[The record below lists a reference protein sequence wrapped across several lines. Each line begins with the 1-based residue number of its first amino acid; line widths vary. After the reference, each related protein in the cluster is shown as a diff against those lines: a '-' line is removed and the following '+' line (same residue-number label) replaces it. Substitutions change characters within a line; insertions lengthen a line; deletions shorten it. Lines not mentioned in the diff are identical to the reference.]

1 MAYNPKPELHQR
13 SLILNEEHE
22 YITLLFQ
29 LDETR
34 VFEEGTNTQ
43 FKMRAFVFLS
53 MLFFFKFL
61 FAIQLPSFIS
71 VIAILALCYLSVELI
86 ARLVNRFNESL
97 KIHGTITITSFLFLF
112 ACFIVVIS
120 FVS

>member
-22 YITLLFQ
+22 YITMLFQ
-29 LDETR
+29 LDDTR
-34 VFEEGTNTQ
+34 VFEEGSNTQ
-43 FKMRAFVFLS
+43 FKLRTFVFLV

-61 FAIQLPSFIS
+61 FAIQLPSIIS
-71 VIAILALCYLSVELI
+71 VIGIIALCYLSVELLV
-86 ARLVNRFNESL
+86 RLINRFNESL
-97 KIHGTITITSFLFLF
+97 TLHGMITVTSFLFLF